1 MEFSVARVYLLDAP
15 YHIDKL
21 YDYYIPDEL
30 RGLLKVGGFVAVPF
44 GGGNRKQLALVSELA
59 GASDY
64 PALKPVIAPV
74 CDSIVLDGEMTGL
87 CLYMKEHFLCT
98 VGDAVK
104 AILPSAAL
112 TKVKEVYSVTV
123 KGRENIDEVTPR
135 QSALLRYVIA
145 KGKVDIDSAVKEYGQ
160 SASSMLVRLFNEG
173 MLSRQTEFS
182 ESRSPVIESVHIA
195 EEYSECSAEEL
206 CALVKGSKQKEALE
220 ILALT
225 GSMTINELRDRYE
238 VAKTVFK
245 PLIERGIV
253 VITKEDSFRDP
264 YKNKR
269 LVHDKEITLS
279 DEQNSA
285 KESLISLVDSGE
297 PKAALL
303 HGITGSGKTS
313 VIRAVM
319 DHVISRG
326 RSVILLVPEIALTP
340 QTVSIFRA
348 HYGDKAV
355 VVHSG
360 LSRGERYDA
369 WRKIRNGEASV
380 CIGTRSAV
388 FAPFKNLGLI
398 VIDEEQEHTYK
409 SDMDPK
415 YHARDIARYRC
426 AKQNALMLLSSATP
440 SLESYMKAR
449 DGKYSLI
456 TLKER
461 YGEATLP
468 EACIVDVRPDA
479 RAGHSSPIG
488 NELRSRIAQTL
499 SKGEQAIL
507 FINQRGYNRFLSCP
521 LCGQVLTCPHCSVS
535 YTYHTSNYG
544 RGYLYCHYCGS
555 KALPPEKCTSC
566 GNETLKHVGYGTQM
580 IEEELNRLFPQA
592 RVMRMDADTT
602 QTKFSYDAIL
612 SAFREGE
619 GDILIGT
626 QMVTKGHDFPNV
638 TLVGVI
644 NSDSSLYLSDYKA
657 NERTFSLLTQVIGR
671 AGRSDKKG
679 CALIQTSNPDHP
691 VLKLSCDQDYEN
703 MYKNEIALRRSLVF
717 PPFCDMVMFTLS
729 SEAENELLSA
739 IVGFEKSFKELNS
752 ERYPEAKTVVFG
764 PIEAPLYKL
773 NGIYRMRLVIKC
785 RLNTLTRKLISEA
798 YSNLSKTVGKRIGIS
813 VDVNP
818 TNL

>member
-44 GGGNRKQLALVSELA
+44 GGGNRKQLALVCELS

-64 PALKPVIAPV
+64 TALKPVIAPV
-74 CDSIVLDGEMTGL
+74 CDSIVLDGEMIGL

-123 KGRENIDEVTPR
+123 KGREIIDEIPPK
-135 QSALLRYVIA
+135 SAALLRYIIA
-145 KGKVDIDSAVKEYGQ
+145 KCKTDTESAVKEYGP
-160 SASSMLVRLFNEG
+160 SASAMLVRLFNEG
-173 MLSRQTEFS
+173 LLSRQTEFT
-182 ESRSPVIESVHIA
+182 ESRSPVIESVHISK
-195 EEYSECSAEEL
+195 EYADMSTDEL
-206 CALVKGSKQKEALE
+206 CALVRGAKQKDALE
-220 ILALT
+220 ILSVT
-225 GSMTINELRDRYE
+225 GNMTLNELRDRYD

-253 VITKEDSFRDP
+253 TLTKEDSFRDP
-264 YKNKR
+264 YKNKKLLSDR
-269 LVHDKEITLS
+269 EIVLS
-279 DEQNSA
+279 DEQNAA
-285 KESLISLVDSGE
+285 KDKITALIDSGE

-303 HGITGSGKTS
+303 HGVTGSGKTS
-313 VIRAVM
+313 VIREVM
-319 DHVISRG
+319 DHVINLG
-326 RSVILLVPEIALTP
+326 KSVILLVPEISLTP
-340 QTVSIFRA
+340 QMVNIFRS
-348 HYGDKAV
+348 HYGDKTV

-369 WRKIRNGEASV
+369 WRKMRSGEASV

-426 AKQNALMLLSSATP
+426 AKQNAVMLLSSATP
-440 SLESYMKAR
+440 SLESYMKALG
-449 DGKYSLI
+449 GKYSLI

-468 EACIVDVRPDA
+468 EALITDVRPDA
-479 RAGHSSPIG
+479 RAGNASPIG
-488 NELRSRIAQTL
+488 SQLKSKISETL
-499 SKGEQAIL
+499 SRGEQAIL

-521 LCGQVLTCPHCSVS
+521 LCGQVLMCPHCSVS
-535 YTYHTSNYG
+535 YTYHTSNFG

-555 KALPPEKCTSC
+555 KTLPPEKCPTC
-566 GNETLKHVGYGTQM
+566 GNEKLKHVGYGTQM

-671 AGRSDKKG
+671 SGRSDKKG
-679 CALIQTSNPDHP
+679 CALIQTGNPDHP
-691 VLKLSCDQDYEN
+691 ILKLSRDQDYES

-739 IVGFEKSFKELNS
+739 ICGFEKAFKTLNN
-752 ERYPEAKTVVFG
+752 EKYQDAKTVVFG
-764 PIEAPLYKL
+764 PLEAPLYKL

-785 RLNTLTRKLISEA
+785 RMNAVTRKLVSEA
-798 YSNLSKTVGKRIGIS
+798 YSELSRSVGKRVGIS

>member
-1 MEFSVARVYLLDAP
+1 MENSVARVYLLDAP

-44 GGGNRKQLALVSELA
+44 GGGNRKQLALVNELA
-59 GASDY
+59 GASEY
-64 PALKPVIAPV
+64 MTLKPVISPV
-74 CDSIVLDGEMTGL
+74 CDSIVLDGEMMGL

-104 AILPSAAL
+104 TILPSAAL
-112 TKVKEVYSVTV
+112 TKVKETYSVTL
-123 KGRENIDEVTPR
+123 KGREGLDDLSPKYA
-135 QSALLRYVIA
+135 ALLRYVIA
-145 KGKVDIDSAVKEYGQ
+145 KGKIDTESAVKDFSPSS
-160 SASSMLVRLFNEG
+160 SAMLVRLYNEG

-182 ESRSPVIESVHIA
+182 ESRPPVIESVMISDNYA
-195 EEYSECSAEEL
+195 RLSTDEL
-206 CALVKGSKQKEALE
+206 CALVRGAKQKEALE
-220 ILALT
+220 IL
-225 GSMTINELRDRYE
+225 SMTGCMTLNELRDRYE
-238 VAKTVFK
+238 VSKAVFK
-245 PLIERGIV
+245 PLIDRGIV
-253 VITKEDSFRDP
+253 TLTKEDGFRDP
-264 YKNKR
+264 YKNKKIDR
-269 LVHDKEITLS
+269 DREIILS
-279 DEQNSA
+279 DEQEKA
-285 KESLISLVDSGE
+285 RDGIISLVNSGE
-297 PKAALL
+297 PKAVLL

-313 VIRAVM
+313 VIREVM
-319 DHVISRG
+319 DHVLSIG
-326 RSVILLVPEIALTP
+326 KSVILLVPEIALTP
-340 QTVSIFRA
+340 QTVNIFRS
-348 HYGDKAV
+348 HYGDKTV

-369 WRKIRNGEASV
+369 WRKMRSGEATV

-426 AKQNALMLLSSATP
+426 AKQNAVMLLSSATP
-440 SLESYMKAR
+440 SLESYMKAM

-456 TLKER
+456 KLSNR

-468 EACIVDVRPDA
+468 DALITDVRPDA
-479 RAGHSSPIG
+479 KVGNISPIG
-488 NELRSRIAQTL
+488 SELRQKLSETL
-499 SKGEQAIL
+499 SRGEQAIL

-521 LCGQVLTCPHCSVS
+521 LCGQVLMCPHCSVS
-535 YTYHTSNYG
+535 YTYHTSNFG

-555 KALPPEKCTSC
+555 KSLPPEKCPSC

-580 IEEELNRLFPQA
+580 VEEELNRLFPQA
-592 RVMRMDADTT
+592 RVIRMDADTT
-602 QTKFSYDAIL
+602 QTKFSYDALL
-612 SAFREGE
+612 SSFREGE

-671 AGRSDKKG
+671 SGRSDKKG

-691 VLKLSCDQDYEN
+691 ILKLSRDQDYEN

-717 PPFCDMVMFTLS
+717 PPFCDMVLFTLS
-729 SEAENELLSA
+729 SEAENELMTA
-739 IVGFEKSFKELNS
+739 VNSFTSSFNKLNS
-752 ERYPEAKTVVFG
+752 EKYPDAKTVVFG

-773 NGIYRMRLVIKC
+773 NGIYRMRVIIKC
-785 RLNTLTRKLISEA
+785 KMNNITRRLISEA
-798 YSNLSKTVGKRIGIS
+798 YSELSRNVGKRVGIS

-818 TNL
+818 TNM

>member
-1 MEFSVARVYLLDAP
+1 MEFSVARVYLLAAP

-21 YDYYIPDEL
+21 YDYDIPDEL

-59 GASDY
+59 GASEY
-64 PALKPVIAPV
+64 TALKPVISPV
-74 CDSIVLDGEMTGL
+74 CDSIVLGHEMIGL

-98 VGDAVK
+98 IGDAVK

-112 TKVKEVYSVTV
+112 TKVKDVYSVTL
-123 KGRENIDEVTPR
+123 KGREHLDDVNFR
-135 QSALLRYVIA
+135 QAALLRYLIA
-145 KGKVDIDSAVKEYGQ
+145 KGKADTDTLIKDCGPN
-160 SASSMLVRLFNEG
+160 ASSMLVRMYNEG
-173 MLSRQTEFS
+173 LLSRVTEFS
-182 ESRSPVIESVHIA
+182 DSRYVVIESVSIA
-195 EEYSECSAEEL
+195 DQYSELSVEEL
-206 CALVKGSKQKEALE
+206 CALVRGNRQKEALE
-220 ILALT
+220 ILSVT
-225 GSMTINELRDRYE
+225 GSMTLNELSDRYE
-238 VAKTVFK
+238 ISKAVFK

-253 VITKEDSFRDP
+253 TLSKENSFRDP
-264 YKNKR
+264 YKNKSFDADTS
-269 LVHDKEITLS
+269 VILS
-279 DEQNSA
+279 DEQEKA
-285 KESLISLVDSGE
+285 KNEIISLINSGE

-303 HGITGSGKTS
+303 HGVTGSGKTS
-313 VIRAVM
+313 VIREVM
-319 DHVISRG
+319 DHVIALG
-326 RSVILLVPEIALTP
+326 RSVILLVPEISLTP
-340 QTVSIFRA
+340 QTVNIFRS
-348 HYGDKAV
+348 HYGDKTV
-355 VVHSG
+355 VIHSG

-369 WRKIRNGEASV
+369 FRRIKNGEAKV

-388 FAPFKNLGLI
+388 FAPFDDLGLI

-426 AKQNALMLLSSATP
+426 AHQNAVMLLASATP
-440 SLESYMKAR
+440 SLESYMKAL

-456 TLKER
+456 TLKNR

-468 EACIVDVRPDA
+468 EALITDMRPDA
-479 RAGHSSPIG
+479 KAGNISPIG
-488 NELRSRIAQTL
+488 NELRERLLQTL
-499 SKGEQAIL
+499 NKGEQAIL

-521 LCGQVLTCPHCSVS
+521 LCGQALSCPHCSVS
-535 YTYHTSNYG
+535 YTYHTSNFG

-555 KALPPEKCTSC
+555 KALPPEKCPSC

-580 IEEELNRLFPQA
+580 VEEELKRLFPQA
-592 RVMRMDADTT
+592 RVIRMDADTT
-602 QTKFSYDAIL
+602 QTKFSYDALL

-671 AGRSDKKG
+671 SGRSDKKG

-691 VLKLSCDQDYEN
+691 ILKLSRDQDYES
-703 MYKNEIALRRSLVF
+703 MYKNEIALRRSFIF
-717 PPFCDMVMFTLS
+717 PPICDIVMFTLS

-739 IVGFEKSFKELNS
+739 IVGFEKAFKKLNN
-752 ERYPEAKTVVFG
+752 EKYPDAKTVLFG
-764 PIEAPLYKL
+764 PLEAPLYKL

-785 RLNTLTRKLISEA
+785 KMNVVTRRLISEA
-798 YSNLSKTVGKRIGIS
+798 YSELSKTVGKRVGIS
-813 VDVNP
+813 LDVNP

>member
-59 GASDY
+59 GASEY
-64 PALKPVIAPV
+64 TALKPVISPV
-74 CDSIVLDGEMTGL
+74 CDSIVLGHEMIGL

-98 VGDAVK
+98 IGDAVK

-112 TKVKEVYSVTV
+112 TKVKDVYSVTV
-123 KGRENIDEVTPR
+123 KGREHLDDVNFR
-135 QSALLRYVIA
+135 QAALLKYLIA
-145 KGKVDIDSAVKEYGQ
+145 KGKADTDTVIKDCGPN
-160 SASSMLVRLFNEG
+160 ASSMLVRMYNDGL
-173 MLSRQTEFS
+173 LSRVTEFS
-182 ESRSPVIESVHIA
+182 DSRSVVIESVSIA
-195 EEYSECSAEEL
+195 DQYSELSVEEL
-206 CALVKGSKQKEALE
+206 CALVRGNRQKEALE
-220 ILALT
+220 ILSVT
-225 GSMTINELRDRYE
+225 GSLTLNELSDRYE
-238 VAKTVFK
+238 ISKAVFK

-253 VITKEDSFRDP
+253 TLSKENSFRDP
-264 YKNKR
+264 YKNKSFDADTS
-269 LVHDKEITLS
+269 VILS
-279 DEQNSA
+279 DEQEKA
-285 KESLISLVDSGE
+285 KNEIISLINSGE

-303 HGITGSGKTS
+303 HGVTGSGKTS
-313 VIRAVM
+313 VIREVM
-319 DHVISRG
+319 DHVIALG
-326 RSVILLVPEIALTP
+326 RSVILLVPEISLTP
-340 QTVSIFRA
+340 QTVNIFRS
-348 HYGDKAV
+348 HYGDKTV
-355 VVHSG
+355 VIHSG

-369 WRKIRNGEASV
+369 FRRIKNGEAKV

-388 FAPFKNLGLI
+388 FAPFDDLGLI

-426 AKQNALMLLSSATP
+426 AHQNAVMLLASATP
-440 SLESYMKAR
+440 SLESYMKAL

-456 TLKER
+456 TLKNR

-468 EACIVDVRPDA
+468 EALITDMRPDA
-479 RAGHSSPIG
+479 KAGNISPIG
-488 NELRSRIAQTL
+488 NELRERLLQTL
-499 SKGEQAIL
+499 NKGEQAIL

-521 LCGQVLTCPHCSVS
+521 LCGQALSCPHCSVS
-535 YTYHTSNYG
+535 YTYHTSNFG

-555 KALPPEKCTSC
+555 KALPPEKCPSC

-580 IEEELNRLFPQA
+580 VEEELKRLFPQA
-592 RVMRMDADTT
+592 RVIRMDADTT
-602 QTKFSYDAIL
+602 QTKFSYDALL
-612 SAFREGE
+612 SSFREGE

-671 AGRSDKKG
+671 SGRSDKKG

-691 VLKLSCDQDYEN
+691 ILKLSRDQDYES
-703 MYKNEIALRRSLVF
+703 MYKNEIALRRSFIF
-717 PPFCDMVMFTLS
+717 PPICDIVMFTLS

-739 IVGFEKSFKELNS
+739 IVGFEKAFKKLNN
-752 ERYPEAKTVVFG
+752 EKYPDAKTVLFG
-764 PIEAPLYKL
+764 PLEAPIYKL

-785 RLNTLTRKLISEA
+785 KMNVVTRRLISEA
-798 YSNLSKTVGKRIGIS
+798 YSELSKAVGKRVGIS
-813 VDVNP
+813 LDVNP